1 MATPTLY
8 KLLIV
13 ELWLSLLYG
22 VYNGASIA
30 LLTEIMPA
38 RVRTAAFSL
47 AFSLAAATFGGFT
60 PAICT
65 YLIARTGNKAA
76 PALWLTLAAVI
87 GLVGAILSR
96 HMKRTMHS
104 PARDSTG
111 LESELGNRVQG
122 RTPVG
127 SPTWARSGREA

>member
-1 MATPTLY
+1 
-8 KLLIV
+8 V

-38 RVRTAAFSL
+38 RVGTAAFSL

-65 YLIARTGNKAA
+65 HLIARTRNKAA
-76 PALWLTLAAVI
+76 PALWLTLAAAI

-96 HMKRTMHS
+96 QMKRMMHS
-104 PARDSTG
+104 PAPDSAG
-111 LESELGNRVQG
+111 LESEQGNRVHADSLVAAAAAAGVERQ
-122 RTPVG
+122 TQ
-127 SPTWARSGREA
+127 AEF